1 MTSINTLDLVRY
13 DPTRN
18 CFVLKGTNMYK
29 QTCNCHPDSP
39 FHWAHN
45 QRPSIFAQ
53 DVSFR
58 PKGGADRGIGQTQAE
73 VLEKRRAAGEAYGHM
88 HGIGQHTAE
97 KEKQLIAYKQFG
109 IYSKAGP
116 SLKKANKHEQ

>member
-1 MTSINTLDLVRY
+1 MTDINTLDLVRY

-18 CFVLKGTNMYK
+18 CFVLKGPAVK

-45 QRPSIFAQ
+45 KRLSIFAQ
-53 DVSFR
+53 DISFR
-58 PKGGADRGIGQTQAE
+58 PKGTSDKGVGQIQSD
-73 VLEKRRAAGEAYGHM
+73 VVEKRRAAGEMVGYM
-88 HGIGQHTAE
+88 HGIGQHTLE

-109 IYSKAGP
+109 VYSKAGP
-116 SLKKANKHEQ
+116 SLKKPNKHEQ